1 MEKDLLAGF
10 ARYLDSRPAFVRQ
23 ASNSGLPCI
32 TISRQMGSGGIEIA
46 ELLATRL
53 AERSQQ
59 AWMVFDRNLAEMVW
73 KDHNLPAPL
82 GPFFQEEVP
91 QAVRDAVQEVLGI
104 RMTGA
109 QMVEHTATTILRLA
123 SLGNAIFIG
132 RGANIITATEK
143 SVLYV
148 RLIAPFAMRVRQ
160 IEEHHRLSTQEA
172 VDLITTTDET
182 RRRYVMHYFRA
193 EIDDPIN
200 YHFVINT
207 GLTGYD
213 LAARLIADATME
225 IQARA

>member
-1 MEKDLLAGF
+1 MEMDLLEGF
-10 ARYLDSRPAFVRQ
+10 ARYLESRPAFVGQ

-32 TISRQMGSGGIEIA
+32 TISRQMGSGGVEIA
-46 ELLATRL
+46 ELLANRL

-73 KDHNLPAPL
+73 KDHNLPAPV
-82 GPFFQEEVP
+82 GPFFQEEIP
-91 QAVRDAVQEVLGI
+91 QAVRDTVQEILGI

-109 QMVEHTATTILRLA
+109 QMVEHTATTILRLS

-132 RGANIITATEK
+132 RGANIITSTQK

-160 IEEHHRLSTQEA
+160 IEEQHRLSTQEA
-172 VDLITTTDET
+172 VELITTTDES

-213 LAARLIADATME
+213 GAARLIADATME
-225 IQARA
+225 IGARA

>member
-1 MEKDLLAGF
+1 MEKDLLEGF
-10 ARYLDSRPAFVRQ
+10 ARYLNSRSALVRE
-23 ASNSGLPCI
+23 ASNSGLPSI

-46 ELLATRL
+46 ELLANRL
-53 AERSQQ
+53 AERSRQS
-59 AWMVFDRNLAEMVW
+59 WIVFDRNLAEMVW
-73 KDHNLPAPL
+73 KDQDLPAPV
-82 GPFFQEEVP
+82 GPFFQEEIP
-91 QAVRDAVQEVLGI
+91 QAVREAVQEILGI

-109 QMVEHTATTILRLA
+109 QMVEHTAATILRLA

-132 RGANIITATEK
+132 RGANIITANQK

-148 RLIAPFAMRVRQ
+148 RLMAPFAKRVRQ
-160 IEEHHRLSTQEA
+160 IEEHHRLSTQKA
-172 VDLITTTDET
+172 VELITTTDET

-213 LAARLIADATME
+213 EAARLIADATME

>member
-1 MEKDLLAGF
+1 MEKDLLEGF
-10 ARYLDSRPAFVRQ
+10 ARYLDSRPALVRQ
-23 ASNSGLPCI
+23 ASDNSLPCI

-46 ELLATRL
+46 QLLAERL

-59 AWMVFDRNLAEMVW
+59 AWMVFDRNLAETVW
-73 KDHNLPAPL
+73 KDHNLPAPVGL
-82 GPFFQEEVP
+82 FFQEEIP
-91 QAVRDAVQEVLGI
+91 QAVRDAVQEILGI

-109 QMVEHTATTILRLA
+109 QMVEHTAATILRLT

-132 RGANIITATEK
+132 RGANIITANQK
-143 SVLYV
+143 SVLCV
-148 RLIAPFAMRVRQ
+148 RLMAPFAKRVKQ

-172 VDLITTTDET
+172 VELITTTDET
-182 RRRYVMHYFRA
+182 RRRYVMHHFRA

-213 LAARLIADATME
+213 KAARLIADATLE

>member
-1 MEKDLLAGF
+1 MEKDLLEGF
-10 ARYLDSRPAFVRQ
+10 ARYLDSRPVLVRQ
-23 ASNSGLPCI
+23 ASNSGLPSI
-32 TISRQMGSGGIEIA
+32 TISRQMGSGGNEIA
-46 ELLATRL
+46 ELLTGRL
-53 AERSQQ
+53 AERTQQ
-59 AWMVFDRNLAEMVW
+59 AWMVFDRNLAEMAW
-73 KDHNLPAPL
+73 KDHHLPAPV
-82 GPFFQEEVP
+82 GPFCQEEIP
-91 QAVRDAVQEVLGI
+91 QAVRDAVQEILGI

-109 QMVEHTATTILRLA
+109 QMVEHTAATILRLA

-132 RGANIITATEK
+132 RGANIITANQK

-148 RLIAPFAMRVRQ
+148 RLMAPFAKRVRQ
-160 IEEHHRLSTQEA
+160 IEEDHRLSTQKA
-172 VDLITTTDET
+172 VELITTTDET

-213 LAARLIADATME
+213 EAARLIADATME

>member
-1 MEKDLLAGF
+1 MEKDLLEGF
-10 ARYLDSRPAFVRQ
+10 ARYLDSRPAPLRE
-23 ASNSGLPCI
+23 ASNSCLPSI

-46 ELLATRL
+46 ELLADQL
-53 AERSQQ
+53 AERSRQ

-73 KDHNLPAPL
+73 KDHDLPAPV
-82 GPFFQEEVP
+82 GPFFQDQIP
-91 QAVRDAVQEVLGI
+91 QAVRETVQEILGI

-109 QMVEHTATTILRLA
+109 QMVEHTAATILRLA

-132 RGANIITATEK
+132 RGANIITANQK

-148 RLIAPFAMRVRQ
+148 RLMAPFAKRVRQ

-172 VDLITTTDET
+172 VELITTTDET

-213 LAARLIADATME
+213 EAARLIADATME

>member
-1 MEKDLLAGF
+1 MEKDLLEGF
-10 ARYLDSRPAFVRQ
+10 ARYLDSRRSLLRQ
-23 ASNSGLPCI
+23 ASKIGLPCI
-32 TISRQMGSGGIEIA
+32 TISRQMGSGGLEIA
-46 ELLATRL
+46 ELLTNRL

-59 AWMVFDRNLAEMVW
+59 AWMVFDRILAEMVW

-82 GPFFQEEVP
+82 GPFFQEEIP
-91 QAVRDAVQEVLGI
+91 QAVRDTVQEILGI
-104 RMTGA
+104 RMTGG
-109 QMVEHTATTILRLA
+109 QMVEHTAATILRLA

-132 RGANIITATEK
+132 RGANIITANQK

-148 RLIAPFAMRVRQ
+148 RLMAPFATRVRQ

-172 VDLITTTDET
+172 VELITTTDET
-182 RRRYVMHYFRA
+182 RRRYVMHHFRA

-200 YHFVINT
+200 YHLVINT

-213 LAARLIADATME
+213 EAARLIANATME